1 MDPDP
6 ELYMVDELHLC
17 LSSVF
22 QRSDRTCRTY
32 HQSLLLD
39 SQDGRFRSR
48 LEHCQSRTG
57 SAPPVDDPGTHRR
70 LMSLCIP
77 EDAQSVRI
85 QNPPGK
91 DDDWKKV
98 RTLQGQGQ
106 QALNFPV
113 RMVSA

>member
-1 MDPDP
+1 
-6 ELYMVDELHLC
+6 
-17 LSSVF
+17 
-22 QRSDRTCRTY
+22 
-32 HQSLLLD
+32 
-39 SQDGRFRSR
+39 
-48 LEHCQSRTG
+48 
-57 SAPPVDDPGTHRR
+57 
-70 LMSLCIP
+70 MSLCIP